1 MVTNSAIVVGVFV
14 ISTLVVLMLLYFET
28 KSAQKEREQDE
39 IKIRQTRIDETQY
52 NNIEQESDLEYLK
65 NISSKE
71 IKILQLEEIR
81 NIMEFKARI
90 NTEDD
95 IMDYSIKLGIHKR
108 LVEDWVRLGEFSR
121 LRGMT
126 QDYLNLLEKAG
137 ITSLSDLSDQEAFDL
152 LDRIK
157 QVSEFEVNLLSIGML
172 SYWIRNA
179 KQTDLIE
186 STTMRTPR

>member
-14 ISTLVVLMLLYFET
+14 LSTLVVLMLLYFET
-28 KSAQKEREQDE
+28 KSAQKEREKDE
-39 IKIRQTRIDETQY
+39 IKIQQTRIDEKQY
-52 NNIEQESDLEYLK
+52 KNIEQESDLDYLK

-71 IKILQLEEIR
+71 IKILQLEEIKT
-81 NIMEFKARI
+81 IMEFKARI

-95 IMDYSIKLGIHKR
+95 IMDYSTKLGIHKR
-108 LVEDWVRLGEFSR
+108 LVEDWVRLGAFSR
-121 LRGMT
+121 LRGMN

-137 ITSLSDLSDQEAFDL
+137 ITTLSDLSGQEAFDL

-157 QVSEFEVNLLSIGML
+157 QVSEFEVNLPSTGML

-179 KQTDLIE
+179 HKTKLIE
-186 STTMRTPR
+186 RESR